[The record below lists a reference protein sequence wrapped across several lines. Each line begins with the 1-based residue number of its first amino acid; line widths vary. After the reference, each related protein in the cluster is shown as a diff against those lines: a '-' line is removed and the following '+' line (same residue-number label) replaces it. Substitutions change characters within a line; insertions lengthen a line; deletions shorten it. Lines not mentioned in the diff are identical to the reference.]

1 MGKADKNAVKNDIT
15 TERNR
20 SQEQSNQGI
29 SQEQNRVNEL
39 IPRSDNER
47 SDIYGRYSGMADTGY
62 VTDEDRA
69 RLSAASHPSTGSGSG
84 GSSGGSTNPSS
95 GGPAYLNV
103 FHDLMGTSGGWD
115 PTRLS
120 NVTGDANN
128 LRNSRQ
134 NYGDVNNSIAGLQD
148 FASRGGMTAEDTARI
163 NRPIFEEFE
172 KTGGYTDADKAN
184 IRSRSNSS
192 IASTYGAI
200 KDNLDRQNRVSGGF
214 GPGLS
219 AASFKLA
226 RQGAQDIGTNARDT
240 EIGINDSVRAG
251 RMNAANTIAANQ
263 LALQPIKN
271 NATLSG
277 YSAAGDLGL
286 NREQQINQA
295 IEAAAGID
303 TRTQDSINNARL
315 SGASGEMQDTLGRMS
330 IGASNSANDA
340 ALNAANERFL
350 ISERNA
356 NRATGNAGLLDTY
369 KAAPSELL
377 ANQDLLRGYR
387 SDASNQQQGLIQART
402 AQGYMPGLGSD
413 IMTGLGIAGKVAG
426 IGSGIAGAFGGYN
439 SPGMYTPSMVN
450 QKNYKQIYNPSDTN
464 GYG

>member
-29 SQEQNRVNEL
+29 GDTQNRVSGL
-39 IPRSDNER
+39 TGRSDNER
-47 SDIYGRYSGMADTGY
+47 GQVWSNFTGMADTGG
-62 VTDEDRA
+62 VDDTDRS
-69 RLSAASHPSTGSGSG
+69 RLYNASRPGSGSGSGSG
-84 GSSGGSTNPSS
+84 GGGSSVSGQPS
-95 GGPAYLNV
+95 YLDV
-103 FHDLMGTSGGWD
+103 FSQLAGEKGGWD
-115 PTRLS
+115 PSRLT

-128 LRNSRQ
+128 LRNTRG
-134 NYGDVNNSIAGLQD
+134 NYGDVNSSINGLQD
-148 FASRGGMTAEDTARI
+148 FASRGGMSAEDTARI

-172 KTGGYTDADKAN
+172 KTGGYSDADKAN

-192 IASTYGAI
+192 IASTYGSLRDDLA
-200 KDNLDRQNRVSGGF
+200 RRSAASGNF

-219 AASFKLA
+219 GANVKLA
-226 RQGAQDIGTNARDT
+226 RQSAQDIGTNARDT
-240 EIGINDSVRAG
+240 EIGLNDTIRQG
-251 RMNAANTIAANQ
+251 RMDAARTIAGNQ
-263 LALQPIKN
+263 IALQPIKN

-277 YSAAGDLGL
+277 YGTAGSLGL
-286 NREQQINQA
+286 SREQQINQA

-303 TRTQDSINNARL
+303 TNTQNSINTSRMAGAGGLQQEAL
-315 SGASGEMQDTLGRMS
+315 SRAS
-330 IGASNSANDA
+330 IGASSSAAQA
-340 ALNAANERFL
+340 ALDAANERFL
-350 ISERNA
+350 IGERDQNKQF
-356 NRATGNAGLLDTY
+356 GMSGLLDTY
-369 KAAPSELL
+369 KASPSELTF
-377 ANQDLLRGYR
+377 NQDLLRGYR
-387 SDASNQQQGLIQART
+387 GDNAAQQQGLIGQRIQ
-402 AQGYMPGLGSD
+402 QGSMPGLGSD